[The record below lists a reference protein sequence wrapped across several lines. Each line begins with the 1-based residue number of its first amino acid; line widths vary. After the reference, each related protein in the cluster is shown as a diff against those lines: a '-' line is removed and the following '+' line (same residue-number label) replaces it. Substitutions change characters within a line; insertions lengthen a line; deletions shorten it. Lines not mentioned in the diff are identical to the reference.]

1 MFNFE
6 YLHIFYSNLTGGQR
20 KSQLQT
26 FARNVFQGRGTARD
40 QSCQVLNYQAS
51 CGGHKPG
58 EHNVKALVGRIKF
71 EINSFMIDGTKSTF
85 KNLESLK

>member
-1 MFNFE
+1 MW
-6 YLHIFYSNLTGGQR
+6 
-20 KSQLQT
+20 
-26 FARNVFQGRGTARD
+26 
-40 QSCQVLNYQAS
+40 
-51 CGGHKPG
+51 GGHKPG

>member
-1 MFNFE
+1 MQS
-6 YLHIFYSNLTGGQR
+6 LAL
-20 KSQLQT
+20 
-26 FARNVFQGRGTARD
+26 NVIQGPGAGKD

-51 CGGHKPG
+51 CGAHKPG

-85 KNLESLK
+85 KNLESLLASSDVFGFV

>member
-1 MFNFE
+1 MNRAGQG
-6 YLHIFYSNLTGGQR
+6 NL
-20 KSQLQT
+20 
-26 FARNVFQGRGTARD
+26 ARNIIQGPGTAKD

-85 KNLESLK
+85 KNLESLLASSDVFGFV